1 MGVVYI
7 PDLHHTVHSNNS
19 VLIPLTHCNSSV
31 ERPQVV
37 ISPTNFTVDAGS
49 TTMLTCVG
57 FSDPTSPITWSMEG
71 AEVNNGSRINIF
83 EDLVVVNGV
92 NWVLSILEIC
102 SVDYFDRGQ
111 YSCTIGNAIMNAT
124 ATFELTVN
132 VEGGTLLVS
141 SFRTIC
147 CLPFMRNSR

>member
-1 MGVVYI
+1 MVFLTYSTLCTVYYI
-7 PDLHHTVHSNNS
+7 ML
-19 VLIPLTHCNSSV
+19 LTHYNSSA
-31 ERPQVV
+31 ERPQIV
-37 ISPTNFTVDAGS
+37 ISPGNSTVDAGY

-57 FSDPTSPITWSMEG
+57 FSDPTSSITWSMEG
-71 AEVNNGSRINIF
+71 AEVNNGTRINIY

-124 ATFELTVN
+124 ATFELSVN
-132 VEGGTLLVS
+132 VEGGTYLLEQLAVFLS
-141 SFRTIC
+141 
-147 CLPFMRNSR
+147 